1 MIILDIRCEQEM
13 LVLAWSAL
21 ALALVWI
28 LLNASCSFMGGDG
41 VGLVCSTMF
50 PMCGVGGRVGFILD
64 IKDKVDQSS
73 GGAVKMGLHNKLV
86 CGI

>member
-1 MIILDIRCEQEM
+1 MYVFPGVGGGCVWVLDEHLSEP
-13 LVLAWSAL
+13 
-21 ALALVWI
+21 
-28 LLNASCSFMGGDG
+28 NASCSFMGGDG

-50 PMCGVGGRVGFILD
+50 PMCGVGGWVGFILD

>member
-1 MIILDIRCEQEM
+1 
-13 LVLAWSAL
+13 
-21 ALALVWI
+21 
-28 LLNASCSFMGGDG
+28 MGGDG